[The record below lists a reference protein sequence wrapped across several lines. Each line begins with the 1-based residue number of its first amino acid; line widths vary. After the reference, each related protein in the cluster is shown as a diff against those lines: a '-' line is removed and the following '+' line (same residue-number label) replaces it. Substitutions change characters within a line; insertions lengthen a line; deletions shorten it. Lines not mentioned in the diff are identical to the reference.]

1 MSEIL
6 DTNNNYVLTTE
17 LHEEDIDLLRKK
29 VEYLEKNLFKS
40 QTQIKKL
47 ENQLKKS
54 QDIISQNGKVTLK

>member
-17 LHEEDIDLLRKK
+17 WHEEDMEVLRKK
-29 VEYLEKNLFKS
+29 VETLEKSLFKS

-47 ENQLKKS
+47 ESQLKKS
-54 QDIISQNGKVTLK
+54 QDLISNNGKVLSY